1 MKKNGVRKIK
11 QRSLFAEA
19 MGRFVRNPLGMLG
32 FLIIVG
38 MIAASALASVFYP
51 EGYDVQDIS
60 QKFIAP
66 CLAHPCGTD
75 NLGRDVLCR
84 LLYGGRV
91 SLVIGAVATVFATIF
106 GTLLGA
112 LAGFYGG
119 KIDSIIMRCMDVLNS
134 IPSVLLAIAISS
146 ALGGGLQNAIL
157 AISISFVPPF
167 ARMMRGPIL
176 AVKGQQY
183 IEAARATDANDFRII
198 MKYILPN
205 VSSQLI
211 VEITMHMAV
220 GILTASSL
228 AFIGLGVTAPTPE
241 WGSMISIARQ
251 YILKQPYLVTFPGI
265 CIALTVLSFNLV
277 GDALRDALD
286 PRLKH

>member
-1 MKKNGVRKIK
+1 MSSGKKIK
-11 QRSLFAEA
+11 QRSLMVEA
-19 MGRFVRNPLGMLG
+19 LGRFVRNPLGMIG
-32 FLIIVG
+32 FAIILI
-38 MIAASALASVFYP
+38 MIAASVLAPVFYP
-51 EGYDVQDIS
+51 EGYDVQDITK
-60 QKFIAP
+60 KFIEP
-66 CLAHPCGTD
+66 CIEHPCGTD

-84 LLYGGRV
+84 LLYGGQT
-91 SLVIGAVATVFATIF
+91 SLLIGAVATIFATIF

-119 KIDSIIMRCMDVLNS
+119 KVDAVIMRCMDILSS
-134 IPSVLLAIAISS
+134 IPSVLLAMAISS
-146 ALGGGLQNAIL
+146 ALGGGLENAIL

-167 ARMMRGPIL
+167 ARMMRGPVL
-176 AVKGQQY
+176 SVKGQQY
-183 IEAARATDANDFRII
+183 IEAAKATDANDFRII

-228 AFIGLGVTAPTPE
+228 AFIGLGVTPPTPE
-241 WGSMISIARQ
+241 WGSMISLGRQ

-265 CIALTVLSFNLV
+265 CIALTVMSFNLV

>member
-1 MKKNGVRKIK
+1 MKKNGARKIK
-11 QRSLFAEA
+11 QRSLFGEA
-19 MGRFVRNPLGMLG
+19 IGRFVRNPLGMLG

-112 LAGFYGG
+112 LSGFYGG
-119 KIDSIIMRCMDVLNS
+119 KIDSIIMRCMDVLSS

-241 WGSMISIARQ
+241 WGSMISVARQ

>member
-1 MKKNGVRKIK
+1 MSEYGTRKVK
-11 QRSLFAEA
+11 QRSLIGEA
-19 MGRFVRNPLGMLG
+19 LGRFARNPLGMIG
-32 FLIIVG
+32 FAIILII
-38 MIAASALASVFYP
+38 ATASLLAPVIYP
-51 EGYDVQDIS
+51 DGYDVQNVS
-60 QKFIAP
+60 SAFIAP
-66 CLAHPCGTD
+66 CLEHPCGTD

-84 LLYGGRV
+84 LLYGGRT
-91 SLVIGAVATVFATIF
+91 SLVIGTIATAFATVF
-106 GTLLGA
+106 GTLLGS

-119 KIDSIIMRCMDVLNS
+119 KADAVIMRFMDILSS

-167 ARMMRGPIL
+167 ARMMRGPVL
-176 AVKGQQY
+176 SVKGQQY

-228 AFIGLGVTAPTPE
+228 AFIGLGVTPPTPE
-241 WGSMISIARQ
+241 WGSMISAGRQ
-251 YILKQPYLVTFPGI
+251 YILKRAYLVTFPGI
-265 CIALTVLSFNLV
+265 CIALTVLSFNMV
-277 GDALRDALD
+277 GDALRDAFD

>member
-1 MKKNGVRKIK
+1 MSQGRQIK
-11 QRSLFAEA
+11 QRSLMVEA
-19 MGRFVRNPLGMLG
+19 LGRFARNPLGMIG
-32 FLIIVG
+32 FVII
-38 MIAASALASVFYP
+38 MIMVTASLLAPVFYP
-51 EGYDVQDIS
+51 EGYDVQNIS
-60 QKFIAP
+60 MKFIEP
-66 CLAHPCGTD
+66 CLEHPCGTD

-84 LLYGGRV
+84 LLYGGRT
-91 SLVIGAVATVFATIF
+91 SLLIGAVATVFSTIF

-119 KIDSIIMRCMDVLNS
+119 KVDSVIMRFMDILSS

-146 ALGGGLQNAIL
+146 ALGGGLQNAIF

-167 ARMMRGPIL
+167 ARMMRGPVL
-176 AVKGQQY
+176 SVKGQQY
-183 IEAARATDANDFRII
+183 VEAARATDATDLRII

-220 GILTASSL
+220 GILVASSL
-228 AFIGLGVTAPTPE
+228 AFIGLGVTPPTPE
-241 WGSMISIARQ
+241 WGSMISTGRQ
-251 YILKQPYLVTFPGI
+251 YILKQPYLVTFPGL

>member
-1 MKKNGVRKIK
+1 MSKSTHSTK
-11 QRSLFAEA
+11 QRSLWVEA
-19 MGRFVRNPLGMLG
+19 MGRFAHNPLGMLG
-32 FLIIVG
+32 LLII
-38 MIAASALASVFYP
+38 LAMVVACILAPVIYP
-51 EGYDVQDIS
+51 EGYDVQNTS
-60 QKFIAP
+60 QALIAP
-66 CLAHPCGTD
+66 CAAHPCGTD
-75 NLGRDVLCR
+75 NLGRDLLCR
-84 LLYGGRV
+84 LLYGGQT
-91 SLVIGAVATVFATIF
+91 SLVIGAIATIIATIF
-106 GTLLGA
+106 GTLLGS

-119 KIDSIIMRCMDVLNS
+119 RVDAIIMRCMDILSS

-157 AISISFVPPF
+157 AISVSFIPPF
-167 ARMMRGPIL
+167 ARMMRGPVL
-176 AVKGQQY
+176 MVKEQQY

-198 MKYILPN
+198 LKYILPN

-228 AFIGLGVTAPTPE
+228 AFIGLGVTPPTPE
-241 WGSMISIARQ
+241 WGSMISAGRN
-251 YILKQPYLVTFPGI
+251 YILKQPYLVTFPGV

-286 PRLKH
+286 PRLKR

>member
-1 MKKNGVRKIK
+1 MKENGARKIK
-11 QRSLFAEA
+11 QRSLFGEA
-19 MGRFVRNPLGMLG
+19 IGRFARNPLGMLG

-38 MIAASALASVFYP
+38 MIAASALASFFYP

-119 KIDSIIMRCMDVLNS
+119 KIDSIIMRCMDVLSS

-241 WGSMISIARQ
+241 WGSMISVARQ

>member
-1 MKKNGVRKIK
+1 MSSEKRIK
-11 QRSLFAEA
+11 QRSLMAEA
-19 MGRFVRNPLGMLG
+19 LGRFVRNPLGMIGLAII
-32 FLIIVG
+32 LIMVV
-38 MIAASALASVFYP
+38 ASVLAPVLYP
-51 EGYDVQDIS
+51 EGYDVQNITM
-60 QKFIAP
+60 KFIEP
-66 CLAHPCGTD
+66 CLEHPCGTD

-84 LLYGGRV
+84 LLYGGQT
-91 SLVIGAVATVFATIF
+91 SLLIGAVATVFATIF

-119 KIDSIIMRCMDVLNS
+119 KVDAVIMRCMDILSS

-167 ARMMRGPIL
+167 ARMMRGPVL
-176 AVKGQQY
+176 SVKGQQY

-211 VEITMHMAV
+211 VEITMHMAA

-228 AFIGLGVTAPTPE
+228 AFIGLGVTPPTPE
-241 WGSMISIARQ
+241 WGSMISAGRQ
-251 YILKQPYLVTFPGI
+251 YILKQPYLVTFPGM

>member
-1 MKKNGVRKIK
+1 MSKTTRTIR
-11 QRSLFAEA
+11 QRSLWSEA
-19 MGRFVRNPLGMLG
+19 MGRFIRNPLGVLG
-32 FLIIVG
+32 LSIIVI
-38 MIAASALASVFYP
+38 MVVACLLAPVLYP
-51 EGYDVQDIS
+51 GGYDVQDTS
-60 QKFIAP
+60 QMFLFPSA
-66 CLAHPCGTD
+66 AHPCGTD

-84 LLYGGRV
+84 LLYGGRT
-91 SLVIGAVATVFATIF
+91 SLLIGAAATAFATVF

-119 KIDSIIMRCMDVLNS
+119 RVDAVIMRCMDILSS

-167 ARMMRGPIL
+167 ARMMRGPVL
-176 AVKGQQY
+176 SVKEQQY
-183 IEAARATDANDFRII
+183 IEAARATDANDLRII
-198 MKYILPN
+198 WKYILPN

-220 GILTASSL
+220 GILTSSSL
-228 AFIGLGVTAPTPE
+228 AFIGLGVTPPTPE
-241 WGSMISIARQ
+241 WGSMISAGRN
-251 YILKQPYLVTFPGI
+251 YILKQAYLVTFPGI

-286 PRLKH
+286 PRLKR